1 MGFTIIFLLIFYA
14 GTVIFTKKA
23 NLTFVSYYASI
34 FAHKGKIIK
43 LCEDQDLQMKVF
55 SNKLSFYAK
64 FTPYIPVVNLIISL
78 FNPFIIGILFKK
90 FFASGSSN
98 IAHLTAEEMK
108 ALENVETEFEND
120 SLVYNLVKKYS
131 YSKFDKCALNRENE
145 LMPLAYTLDEVRN
158 IAEKMDK
165 ECVVGKIGG
174 LVVALIGFSK
184 EDLNNL
190 TYLEST
196 ECFKICDEDELLNCH
211 FKVFINGISLED
223 ANDVS
228 DFIRL
233 CRKTPDT
240 CESKEIDYITS
251 KQRELKKI
259 L

>member
-131 YSKFDKCALNRENE
+131 YSKSDKCAL
-145 LMPLAYTLDEVRN
+145 
-158 IAEKMDK
+158 
-165 ECVVGKIGG
+165 
-174 LVVALIGFSK
+174 
-184 EDLNNL
+184 
-190 TYLEST
+190 
-196 ECFKICDEDELLNCH
+196 
-211 FKVFINGISLED
+211 
-223 ANDVS
+223 
-228 DFIRL
+228 
-233 CRKTPDT
+233 RK
-240 CESKEIDYITS
+240 
-251 KQRELKKI
+251 
-259 L
+259 